1 MPRSLTLA
9 TTLLCLA
16 SAPFAA
22 ETSGTG
28 GAARDT
34 QTLTY
39 TRIYTDKDGVS
50 HFSEERLTL
59 KADASPLLVASLGEP
74 LEATVAMLRQGAFEN
89 WHNAPRKQFLIVIR
103 GTSEVQTS
111 DGQVRRFP
119 VGSIVL
125 MEDTSGKG
133 HTTRVIGQ
141 EDHAALVIPV
151 AQ

>member
-1 MPRSLTLA
+1 MLRSLTLA
-9 TTLLCLA
+9 TGLLCVA

-22 ETSGTG
+22 EPSGTSG
-28 GAARDT
+28 APADT
-34 QTLTY
+34 QVLTY

-50 HFSEERLTL
+50 HFAEERLTF
-59 KADASPLLVASLGEP
+59 KADASPLLVASLGKP
-74 LEATVAMLRQGAFEN
+74 LEAAVAMLREGAFED
-89 WHNAPRKQFLIVIR
+89 WHNAPRRQFLIVIR

-111 DGQVRRFP
+111 DGEVRRFP
-119 VGSIVL
+119 VGSVLL

-151 AQ
+151 AP